1 MRQRYTS
8 LRRRANMLEELKKQ
22 VFEANLLLPKY
33 GLITFTWGNVSGI
46 DREKGIVAI
55 KPSGVEYD
63 HMSVEDIVLC
73 DMDGNVVEG
82 KLKPSSDLMTHL
94 AFYKNFPNIKGA
106 VHTHSRWA
114 TSFAQAGKAIPALG
128 TTQADYF
135 YGDIP
140 CTRCM
145 SPLEIQG
152 EYELETGNV
161 IVETFQSKNINP
173 DEMPG
178 VLVHSH
184 GPFSWGKDPFDAVHN
199 AVVMEE
205 CAAMAFA
212 SLQLQKDDNKH
223 MQQELLDK
231 HFKRKHGPGAYY
243 GQG

>member
-1 MRQRYTS
+1 
-8 LRRRANMLEELKKQ
+8 MLEELKKS

-46 DREKGIVAI
+46 DRSTGIIAI
-55 KPSGVEYD
+55 KPSGIEYD
-63 HMSVEDIVLC
+63 AMQVEDIVLC
-73 DMDGNVVEG
+73 DMEGNVVEG
-82 KLKPSSDLMTHL
+82 KLKPSSDLMTHI

-114 TSFAQAGKAIPALG
+114 TAFAQAGKSIPAMG

-140 CTRCM
+140 CTRLM
-145 SPLEIQG
+145 SLQEIQG
-152 EYELETGNV
+152 AYELETGNV
-161 IVETFQSKNINP
+161 IVETFLHNSINP

-205 CAAMAFA
+205 CAAMSFV
-212 SLQLQKDDNKH
+212 SLQLQKDNPVKI
-223 MQQELLDK
+223 QQELLDK